1 MRPELIVWG
10 GLALLLIAAETLAPG
25 VFMLWLGL
33 AAAVVFTLL
42 LVVPGI
48 PPIWQAIAFVLLAFV
63 SIMVYVKFFRD
74 KERPSDQPLLN
85 RRGEQLIGQVFTLEQ
100 AIVDGRGRMKIGDA
114 FWTAEGED
122 LPQGARVRVVSAN
135 NMSLQVRAVD

>member
-1 MRPELIVWG
+1 MRLELIVWG

-33 AAAVVFTLL
+33 AAAVVFAML

-63 SIMVYVKFFRD
+63 SIVVYVKFFRD

-85 RRGEQLIGQVFTLEQ
+85 RRGEQLVGQVFTLDQ

-122 LPQGARVRVVSAN
+122 LPQGARVRVVSAH

>member
-1 MRPELIVWG
+1 MRTELIVWG

-85 RRGEQLIGQVFTLEQ
+85 RRGEQLVGQVFTLEQ

>member
-1 MRPELIVWG
+1 MRTELIVWG
-10 GLALLLIAAETLAPG
+10 GVALLLIAADTLAPG
-25 VFMLWLGL
+25 VFLLWLGL
-33 AAAVVFTLL
+33 AAAAVFTLL

-48 PPIWQAIAFVLLAFV
+48 PPIWQAVAFVVLAFV

-85 RRGEQLIGQVFTLEQ
+85 RRGEQLVGQVFVLDQ

-122 LPQGARVRVVSAN
+122 LPQGARVRVVSAH

>member
-1 MRPELIVWG
+1 MRTELIVWG

-33 AAAVVFTLL
+33 AAAVVFVGLL
-42 LVVPGI
+42 LVPGI
-48 PPIWQAIAFVLLAFV
+48 EPIWQAVAFVLLSFV
-63 SIMVYVKFFRD
+63 SIMAYVKFFRD
-74 KERPSDQPLLN
+74 KEGPSDQPLLN
-85 RRGEQLIGQVFTLEQ
+85 RRGEQLVGQVYVLDQ

-122 LPQGARVRVVSAN
+122 LPQGTRVRVISAQ

>member
-85 RRGEQLIGQVFTLEQ
+85 RRGEQLVGQVFILDQ

>member
-122 LPQGARVRVVSAN
+122 LPQGARVRVISAN

>member
-1 MRPELIVWG
+1 MRLELIVWG

-85 RRGEQLIGQVFTLEQ
+85 RRGEQLVGQVFILDQ

-122 LPQGARVRVVSAN
+122 LPQGARVRVISAN

>member
-1 MRPELIVWG
+1 MRTELMVWG
-10 GLALLLIAAETLAPG
+10 GLAMVLIAAEALAPG
-25 VFMLWLGL
+25 AFMLWLGL
-33 AAAVVFTLL
+33 AAAVVFVLL
-42 LVVPGI
+42 LVFPDLPMIG
-48 PPIWQAIAFVLLAFV
+48 QAIAFVGLGFAA
-63 SIMVYVKFFRD
+63 ITIYMRFFRH

-85 RRGEQLIGQVFTLEQ
+85 RRGEQLVGQVFTLDQ

-122 LPQGARVRVVSAN
+122 LPQGARVRVVSAH

>member
-1 MRPELIVWG
+1 
-10 GLALLLIAAETLAPG
+10 
-25 VFMLWLGL
+25 VFLLWLGL
-33 AAAVVFTLL
+33 AAAAVFTLL

-48 PPIWQAIAFVLLAFV
+48 PPIWQAVAFVVLAFV
-63 SIMVYVKFFRD
+63 SIMAYVKFFRD

-85 RRGEQLIGQVFTLEQ
+85 RRGEQLVGQVFVLDQ

-122 LPQGARVRVVSAN
+122 LPQGARVRVVSAH

>member
-1 MRPELIVWG
+1 MRTELIVWG
-10 GLALLLIAAETLAPG
+10 AVALLLIAADTLAPG
-25 VFMLWLGL
+25 VFLLWLGL
-33 AAAVVFTLL
+33 AAAAVFTLL

-48 PPIWQAIAFVLLAFV
+48 PPIWQAVAFVALAFV
-63 SIMVYVKFFRD
+63 SIMVYVKFFRG

-85 RRGEQLIGQVFTLEQ
+85 RRGEQLVGQVFVLDQ

-122 LPQGARVRVVSAN
+122 LPQGARVRVVSAH
-135 NMSLQVRAVD
+135 NMSLQVRSVD